1 MWCWSVCLNC
11 VEKCCLN
18 SNFYTAMSQK
28 RRFLWKSMIT
38 KVLYMMLMNHLSR
51 LTTKPIKWHVHP
63 AKTQISLGIHPVWS
77 ESSLCAQWVAKHPSF
92 LHADSEDSD
101 QTGPMPRLIWV
112 FAGRTLHF
120 VGFVMRWLMLDESLV
135 KRLKCF
141 FGLFFNWATTRQNVS
156 SGVSDQ
162 VRLKLACAATEP
174 S

>member
-18 SNFYTAMSQK
+18 SNFYTERSQK
-28 RRFLWKSMIT
+28 RRFLWKVCVTT
-38 KVLYMMLMNHLSR
+38 KVLYHLSR
-51 LTTKPIKWHVHP
+51 LMTKPIKWHVRP
-63 AKTQISLGIHPVWS
+63 AKTQISQGICPVWS
-77 ESSLCAQWVAKHPSF
+77 ESSLWAQWVAKHPSF
-92 LHADSEDSD
+92 LHADSEGSD
-101 QTGPMPRLIWV
+101 QTVTMPRLIWV

-141 FGLFFNWATTRQNVS
+141 FGLFFNWATTGQNMS